1 MHFSNRTLLEMS
13 EQNNE
18 LMNYMS
24 ESDNEESRMNKGG
37 GFNILTNLLC
47 PSLFIKLYKS
57 ERQGDK
63 RDLMKEKKQQQL
75 NSLNK

>member
-1 MHFSNRTLLEMS
+1 MS

-24 ESDNEESRMNKGG
+24 ESDNEESGMNKGG

-47 PSLFIKLYKS
+47 PSLFIKLYKLS
-57 ERQGDK
+57 IY
-63 RDLMKEKKQQQL
+63 
-75 NSLNK
+75 